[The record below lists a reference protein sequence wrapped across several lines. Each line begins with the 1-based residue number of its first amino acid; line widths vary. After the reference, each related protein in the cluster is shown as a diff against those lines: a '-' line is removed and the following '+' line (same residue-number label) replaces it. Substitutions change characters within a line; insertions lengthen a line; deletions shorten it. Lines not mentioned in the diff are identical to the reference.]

1 MDFSSRHAEPHKHL
15 AAIGAVVVLHVLIV
29 YALASGLGRKV
40 VEVVRAPVEA
50 KIVEEVRKR
59 PPPPERIV
67 LPPPK
72 FEAPPPPYIPPP
84 EVRIAT
90 PPPPVPTITVRRE
103 APPQQQP
110 DIRPPAPL
118 APVAAPTPAPAA
130 APAPPAPAAPPAPPP
145 APPAPAPP
153 APVAVGVACP
163 GYTEVLVNAGF
174 PREAQ
179 RGGIEKGEVTAQFT
193 VSAAGQVRDVEV
205 VKSTSRLLNR
215 GSVEAV
221 RRFDCRPPGRDVLVT
236 VEIAYQLE

>member
-50 KIVEEVRKR
+50 KIVEEVRKP
-59 PPPPERIV
+59 PPPPERIA

-90 PPPPVPTITVRRE
+90 PPPPVPTITVRKE
-103 APPQQQP
+103 APPPQP
-110 DIRPPAPL
+110 DIRPLAPPMPMAAP
-118 APVAAPTPAPAA
+118 APVAAP
-130 APAPPAPAAPPAPPP
+130 APPVPAAPPAPPP
-145 APPAPAPP
+145 APPAPP
-153 APVAVGVACP
+153 APVPVAAGVACP

-179 RGGIEKGEVTAQFT
+179 RGGVEKGEVTAQFT
-193 VSAAGQVRDVEV
+193 VTAAGQVRDVEV

-221 RRFDCRPPGRDVLVT
+221 RRFACKPPGRDVLVT
-236 VEIAYQLE
+236 VEIAYQLD